1 MLRSLSWS
9 LCVLAGGY
17 LVSLPVASW
26 GETPKSPTKQAQPA
40 VPAAKVVVAEEAK
53 QVEGETATPV
63 ILANGG
69 DANEATR
76 KLLEQMQKE
85 QLEAAKLLKKHRDDA
100 PFKQKSTIRLPA
112 GDGMILGFC
121 VLPNGTI
128 AAISGQSQ
136 TYGLSLNGVAQ
147 AIAGSKAKPAGKR
160 VQWIDDSGKVLQS
173 AELDFTPKA
182 INSVPDGS
190 VIVVGEGQI
199 ARFDEKGKKL
209 SQIESPHITQAV
221 SNLEKFEAEV
231 MEKHEEEIA
240 QYEDQLKQF
249 TETVKE
255 VETKPAAERSKS
267 ETAQLS
273 QIKAIAKSYEVNIKT
288 KKAMKK
294 EVIVKQALTRL
305 KELHRVA
312 VSDKYVFVVS
322 NETAGYG
329 FCVWR
334 MPHDFSE
341 VKKVVSKLSGCCG
354 QMDVQVMDGELA
366 IAENSR
372 HRVLLVDFDGKMNRS
387 FGNTSRTDVTKGF
400 GGCCNP
406 MNTCC
411 DAKGNLL
418 TSESNGL
425 VKLYKPSGEFQSV
438 VGVAGVTEGCKNSSI
453 GISPDGNSVYYFD
466 VQKGEILV
474 MKKGA

>member
-1 MLRSLSWS
+1 MLRSFRWS
-9 LCVLAGGY
+9 LWMLAGGC

-26 GETPKSPTKQAQPA
+26 ADTPKTSAKPA
-40 VPAAKVVVAEEAK
+40 VPAAKVVVAK
-53 QVEGETATPV
+53 ETAPVAGEAPAVTPV
-63 ILANGG
+63 ETADN
-69 DANEATR
+69 ANEATK
-76 KLLEQMQKE
+76 KLIEQMQKE
-85 QLEAAKLLKKHRDDA
+85 QAEATKLLKKHRDDA
-100 PFKQKSTIRLPA
+100 PFQQKNTIRLPA
-112 GDGMILGFC
+112 GNGMILGFC
-121 VLPNGTI
+121 VLPSGTI
-128 AAISGQSQ
+128 ATISGQSQ
-136 TYGLSLNGVAQ
+136 TYGLSVNGALQ
-147 AIAGSKAKPAGKR
+147 AISGSQGKPVGKR
-160 VQWIDDSGKVLQS
+160 VQWLDDSGKVLQT

-182 INSVPDGS
+182 INSASDGT

-240 QYEDQLKQF
+240 QYEDQAKQF

-255 VETKPAAERSKS
+255 VEAKPAAERSKS
-267 ETAQLS
+267 ESAQLS
-273 QIKAIAKSYEVNIKT
+273 QMKSITKSLEANIKA

-329 FCVWR
+329 FCIWR

-341 VKKVVSKLSGCCG
+341 AKKVVSKLSGCCG

-387 FGNTSRTDVTKGF
+387 FGSTSRTDVTKGF

-425 VKLYKPSGEFQSV
+425 VKLYKPNGEFQSI